1 MSTRIQKLKEFE
13 IDGFKPFE
21 NINVYHIVDF
31 LFSYVNCKIC
41 PVIKDQD
48 ELGKCDM
55 CFKNLQEWF
64 LEESEKDDI

>member
-21 NINVYHIVDF
+21 NINAYHIVDF
-31 LFSYVNCKIC
+31 LFSYVNCKRC

-48 ELGKCDM
+48 GCDM
-55 CFKNLQEWF
+55 CFENLQKWF